1 MKKAFLTAVTALMIT
16 LSVFS
21 SPQKE
26 MNPASQLLNSQIRG
40 KLEAPAPV
48 AAEPQ
53 ISEILYSLSNLYS
66 FLNQNFLYEIDMDE
80 LEENMVSALVDSL
93 GDKYSYYVSEKDA
106 QQYETNYEGE
116 YVGIGTY
123 LVKMNPA
130 YAEPD
135 KKETYMI
142 IITSPFPGGPAD
154 RAGLRANDMIS
165 HINGEDIS
173 ELDGTAASKKLRGKA
188 GEELTITVHRGNSVF
203 DITLK
208 PEKVVVPTVVGGML
222 DDEIAYM
229 NIIEFANTTS
239 MKVEEKLTELMD
251 MGMKALVLDLR
262 NNPGG
267 TVQPALDIADMLLGE
282 GIIITVKY
290 KEGSGNRNVSYGSGK
305 STLIPLDIPICV
317 LINGGTASA
326 SEILTASLVENDRAF
341 SIGDTSFGKGIMQ
354 SVIPYGK
361 GFIQFTSANY
371 YTPDGNSIHE
381 KGITPDILIP
391 EREFTDEEMEAYADF
406 MEEDRVRPFREEHPE
421 YTFENTELFAETYED
436 SGVPREI
443 LTSLITKEYIYSMD
457 IEDRPLVDI
466 YYDDVLKR
474 AVEELEDRL

>member
-1 MKKAFLTAVTALMIT
+1 MIT

-40 KLEAPAPV
+40 KMEVPDPIAS
-48 AAEPQ
+48 EPQ

-66 FLNQNFLYEIDMDE
+66 FLDQNFLYEIDMDE

-130 YAEPD
+130 YAEPG

-154 RAGLRANDMIS
+154 KAGLRANDMIS

-203 DITLK
+203 DLTLK

-222 DDEIAYM
+222 DEEIAYM

-239 MKVEEKLTELMD
+239 QKVEEKLNELMD
-251 MGMKALVLDLR
+251 AGMKGLVIDMR

-282 GIIITVKY
+282 NVIITVKY

-305 STLIPLDIPICV
+305 STLIPEEIPICV

-326 SEILTASLVENDRAF
+326 SEILTASLCENDRAF

-371 YTPDGNSIHE
+371 YTPNGNSIHE

-391 EREFTDEEMEAYADF
+391 EREFTDEEMDAYAKF
-406 MEEDRVRPFREEHPE
+406 MEEDMMKPFREEHPE
-421 YTFENTELFAETYED
+421 YTFENTELFAETYKD
-436 SGVPREI
+436 SGVPKEI
-443 LTSLITKEYIYSMD
+443 LTSLITKEYIYSME
-457 IEDRPLVDI
+457 IEDRPLVDV

-474 AVEELEDRL
+474 AMEELEKRI

>member
-1 MKKAFLTAVTALMIT
+1 MIT

-40 KLEAPAPV
+40 KMEVPTPV
-48 AAEPQ
+48 SAEPQ
-53 ISEILYSLSNLYS
+53 ISEVLYSLSNLYS
-66 FLNQNFLYEIDMDE
+66 FLDQNFLYEIDMDE

-130 YAEPD
+130 YAEPG

-154 RAGLRANDMIS
+154 KAGLRANDMIS

-203 DITLK
+203 DLTLK

-222 DDEIAYM
+222 DEDIAYM

-239 MKVEEKLTELMD
+239 D
-251 MGMKALVLDLR
+251 R
-262 NNPGG
+262 
-267 TVQPALDIADMLLGE
+267 
-282 GIIITVKY
+282 
-290 KEGSGNRNVSYGSGK
+290 K
-305 STLIPLDIPICV
+305 SV
-317 LINGGTASA
+317 
-326 SEILTASLVENDRAF
+326 V
-341 SIGDTSFGKGIMQ
+341 
-354 SVIPYGK
+354 
-361 GFIQFTSANY
+361 
-371 YTPDGNSIHE
+371 
-381 KGITPDILIP
+381 
-391 EREFTDEEMEAYADF
+391 
-406 MEEDRVRPFREEHPE
+406 
-421 YTFENTELFAETYED
+421 
-436 SGVPREI
+436 
-443 LTSLITKEYIYSMD
+443 
-457 IEDRPLVDI
+457 
-466 YYDDVLKR
+466 
-474 AVEELEDRL
+474 

>member
-1 MKKAFLTAVTALMIT
+1 MKKAFLTAIAALMIT

-40 KLEAPAPV
+40 KLEVPDPV
-48 AAEPQ
+48 ASEPQ
-53 ISEILYSLSNLYS
+53 ISEILYSLSNLYG
-66 FLNQNFLYEIDMDE
+66 FLDQNFLYEIDMDE

-130 YAEPD
+130 YAEPG

-203 DITLK
+203 DLTLK

-222 DDEIAYM
+222 DDDIAYM

-239 MKVEEKLTELMD
+239 EKVQEKLAELMES
-251 MGMKALVLDLR
+251 GMKGLVLDMR

-267 TVQPALDIADMLLGE
+267 TVQPALDIADMLLDE

-341 SIGDTSFGKGIMQ
+341 SIGDVSFGKGIMQ

-391 EREFTDEEMEAYADF
+391 EREFTDEEMDAYADF
-406 MEEDRVRPFREEHPE
+406 MEEDHVKAFREEHPE
-421 YTFENTELFAETYED
+421 YTFENTELFAETYKD
-436 SGVPREI
+436 LGVPKEI
-443 LTSLITKEYIYSMD
+443 LTSLITKEYIYSME
-457 IEDRPLVDI
+457 IEDRPLVDM

-474 AVEELEDRL
+474 AVDELENRI